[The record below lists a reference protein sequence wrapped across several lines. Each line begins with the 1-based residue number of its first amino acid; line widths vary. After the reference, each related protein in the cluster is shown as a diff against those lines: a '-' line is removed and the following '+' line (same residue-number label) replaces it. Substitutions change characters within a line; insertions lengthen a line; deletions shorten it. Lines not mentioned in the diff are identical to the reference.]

1 MPEHHVDIVSLVLHR
16 WQDTEMEE
24 YAGAAAIMSRLAQ
37 QAAAG
42 SPPKLQSKLQSK
54 LQKNKNK
61 VQPLNTTPC

>member
-1 MPEHHVDIVSLVLHR
+1 
-16 WQDTEMEE
+16 MEE

-42 SPPKLQSKLQSK
+42 PQPKLQSKLQSK